1 MFDTQEMIAI
11 IVCGILIAILL
22 SYFIKYKQ
30 KLKSLSNPVRT
41 LNEQEKKHIAPQ
53 LKCYSLSLVSDKV
66 YQLDEDKVIFTVL
79 NSSEVKTRTINGL
92 NVIFPSFVD
101 DIILK
106 EGNTFEYIVAS
117 LGFVLYA
124 IVITVNGHC
133 LLKPNMTLWDSKLE
147 TKI

>member
-1 MFDTQEMIAI
+1 MFRTDEMIAT

-22 SYFIKYKQ
+22 ISFIKHKK

-41 LNEQEKKHIAPQ
+41 LNEQEKKHIALQ
-53 LKCYSLSLVSDKV
+53 LKGYSLFLVSDKV
-66 YQLDEDKVIFTVL
+66 YQLNEDEVILTVL

-92 NVIFPSFVD
+92 NVIFPSSIE

-106 EGNTFEYIVAS
+106 EGNTFEYIVAR